1 MIPVRKPTL
10 YYVIDWTRNDVHLV
24 AFWRITQKSS
34 SNCYVRRSILIK
46 LEKSQDTIRMFS
58 VFISFKYS
66 NTYYVDMF
74 KILKYTYVHWLIF
87 ILKKSAWLDSK
98 QENSVF
104 KKKSHNVRET
114 VINLECATWR
124 RIDFEPTE

>member
-1 MIPVRKPTL
+1 MIRVRKPTL
-10 YYVIDWTRNDVHLV
+10 YYEFDWIRNDVHLV

-74 KILKYTYVHWLIF
+74 KILKYTYVH
-87 ILKKSAWLDSK
+87 
-98 QENSVF
+98 
-104 KKKSHNVRET
+104 
-114 VINLECATWR
+114 
-124 RIDFEPTE
+124 